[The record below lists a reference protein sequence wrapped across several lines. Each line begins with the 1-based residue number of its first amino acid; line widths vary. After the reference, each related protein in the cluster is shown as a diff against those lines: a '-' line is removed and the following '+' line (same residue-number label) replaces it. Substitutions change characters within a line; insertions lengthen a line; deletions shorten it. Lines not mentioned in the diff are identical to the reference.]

1 MTLAEIIVRLVL
13 AMLLGGVIGLEREL
27 RDRAAGFRTHILVC
41 VGAATFT
48 IASVYGLD
56 PFVGDAAATN
66 VRLDPGRIAAQVVS
80 GIGFLGAGAIIRHG
94 MSVRGL
100 TTAASL
106 WAVAAVGLATGLG
119 LYPLAIASATL
130 VVVSLYA
137 FRFVEHHVIY
147 PKMRNLVDL
156 HIRFSERGFGPLP
169 ALVERMDEVHVVVQK
184 MSVEKE
190 DQDIN
195 SIRLVLELPKSLT
208 PATLIRI
215 ISEVEGVE
223 ELSQN

>member
-1 MTLAEIIVRLVL
+1 MPLAEIMTRLVL
-13 AMLLGGVIGLEREL
+13 AMVLGGAIGLEREL

-48 IASVYGLD
+48 VASVYGLD
-56 PFVGDAAATN
+56 PFIGDSATTT

-119 LYPLAIASATL
+119 LYPLAIAAATL
-130 VVVSLYA
+130 VIVSLYV

-147 PKMRNLVDL
+147 PKMRNVVDL
-156 HIRFSERGFGPLP
+156 RVRFDQRGFGPLP
-169 ALVERMDEVHVVVQK
+169 TLVERMDEAHVVVQK

-195 SIRLVLELPKSLT
+195 SIRLVLELPGAMTPSALT
-208 PATLIRI
+208 RVL
-215 ISEVEGVE
+215 SEVEGVE
-223 ELSQN
+223 EVSRS